1 MSFALS
7 NPHVLPADS
16 ATDSALIRTA
26 MIIPLELAVAL
37 AVATIFFAFI
47 AALAAD

>member
-1 MSFALS
+1 MGFALS
-7 NPHVLPADS
+7 NPHALPADS
-16 ATDSALIRTA
+16 ALLRTA